1 MKLMTKASLATATAA
16 VLLTALTGCALSGG
30 APQATESQVGTTNAS
45 KIESIADLVPAGVAT
60 AGTLKVG
67 TSASSPPEGFK
78 TEAGGLDGYE
88 VQLVNAIGDVL
99 GLEVD
104 WQVSDFASLIP
115 GLNSNRFD
123 LAAGQIGITKDR
135 AEIVDFVTLVMT
147 SQSFATAKDS
157 DIKEVT
163 IEDLC
168 GRNVAVMQGSRQ
180 QDFGT
185 EQSKDCEAAG
195 KPAVNLSVFQNTNDS
210 WLSMRSKRTEIYW
223 AGSTNVAYL
232 VNSSDDAQIV
242 GQHLTPYPT
251 GLALSKDSEMG
262 PAIEAALQSLVEDG
276 SYGKILQEWGIQ
288 DSAVTRAELNP
299 EITW

>member
-1 MKLMTKASLATATAA
+1 MKLKTQASLAAATAL
-16 VLLTALTGCALSGG
+16 LLTGLTGCGLSGG
-30 APQATESQVGTTNAS
+30 APQAPESPASTTTAGKVETIAGLLPANVAS
-45 KIESIADLVPAGVAT
+45 

-67 TSASSPPEGFK
+67 TSATSPPEGFK
-78 TEAGGLDGYE
+78 TESGGLDGYE
-88 VQLVNAIGDVL
+88 VQLVNAIGGVL

-115 GLNSNRFD
+115 GLNSRRFD
-123 LAAGQIGITKDR
+123 LATGQIGITKER
-135 AEIVDFVTLVMT
+135 SKIVDFVTLVMT

-157 DIKEVT
+157 GIKDIT

-180 QDFGT
+180 QDFGM
-185 EQSKDCEAAG
+185 EQSKDCEKNG

-210 WLSMRSKRTEIYW
+210 WLSMRSKRTDIYW
-223 AGSTNVAYL
+223 AGSTNVSYL
-232 VNSSDDAQIV
+232 VNSSDDAQIA

-251 GLALSKDSEMG
+251 GLAMDEGSEMG
-262 PAIEAALQSLVEDG
+262 PAIEAALQHLIDDG

-288 DSAVTRAELNP
+288 DSAITRAELNP

>member
-1 MKLMTKASLATATAA
+1 MKLKTQASLAAA
-16 VLLTALTGCALSGG
+16 MAILLTGLTGCGLSGA
-30 APQATESQVGTTNAS
+30 APQGLESPVGTTNTG
-45 KIESIADLVPAGVAT
+45 KIESIAGLLPANVAS

-88 VQLVNAIGDVL
+88 VQLVNAIGGVL

-115 GLNSNRFD
+115 GLNSSRFD
-123 LAAGQIGITKDR
+123 LATGQIGITKER
-135 AEIVDFVTLVMT
+135 SEIVDFVTLVMT

-157 DIKEVT
+157 DIKDIT

-185 EQSKDCEAAG
+185 EQSKDCEKNG

-210 WLSMRSKRTEIYW
+210 WLSMRSKRTDIYW
-223 AGSTNVAYL
+223 AGSTNVSYL
-232 VNSSDDAQIV
+232 VNSSDDAQIA

-251 GLALSKDSEMG
+251 GLAMDEGSEMG
-262 PAIEAALQSLVEDG
+262 PAIEAALQHLVDDG

-288 DSAVTRAELNP
+288 DSAITRAELNP